1 MQTSPNIANS
11 NARKTNANSRF
22 SPHVARL
29 ATFIEHHHH
38 LGRNSDS
45 GDRNVV
51 EIRRSDAEIA
61 FHLGISMAAL
71 EQCFAELIDQSVI
84 RLPNAF
90 QIEILDNARLSEFAR
105 QKA

>member
-1 MQTSPNIANS
+1 MQTSQNIANS
-11 NARKTNANSRF
+11 TAPKNNANPRF
-22 SPHVARL
+22 SPHIARL

-38 LGRNSDS
+38 FGRNNESSDR
-45 GDRNVV
+45 DVV

-71 EQCFAELIDQSVI
+71 ERCFAELIDQGVI

-90 QIEILDNARLSEFAR
+90 QIEILDEARLSEFAR
-105 QKA
+105 RTA